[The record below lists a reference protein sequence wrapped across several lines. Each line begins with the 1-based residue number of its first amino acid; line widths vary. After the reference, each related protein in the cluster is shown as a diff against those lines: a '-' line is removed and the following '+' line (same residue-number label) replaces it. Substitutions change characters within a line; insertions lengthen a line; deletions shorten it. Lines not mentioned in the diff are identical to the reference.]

1 MSTSIPWRYLKYH
14 GPNIYGMFS
23 QGLISALPSAGSK
36 QVETPTPPV
45 HRTLPAVPE
54 ELVCAYAEWTGAP
67 ADRYVGVVPPH
78 MFSYWG
84 MALVAELTGKA
95 PYNLLSVLNQ
105 GCRVQTHELLPIG
118 EKIEVSGHLES
129 IENDGRRVR
138 IATHLEAHTQSAPK
152 GQIMDVMA
160 TVPISGAKKK
170 STAKKQAKEAEFE
183 TVGTWSASA
192 NDGVNFAL
200 LTGDFNPIHT
210 LWPLARRTRYKGCIL
225 HGFGFLSRSYET
237 IRNAGIPIGDFDV
250 RYVKPL
256 PLPARDMQV
265 QVSRNSD
272 GPKGKALRLCSP
284 GGDVHLVGH
293 FKQAPKSLKL
303 GDQ

>member
-1 MSTSIPWRYLKYH
+1 MSITVPWSYLKYH

-23 QGLISALPSAGSK
+23 QGLISALPVPGKSE
-36 QVETPTPPV
+36 VTTPTQPV
-45 HRTLPAVPE
+45 QHSLPAVPE
-54 ELVCAYAEWTGAP
+54 ELVKAYAKWTGAP

-105 GCRVQTHELLPIG
+105 GCRVQTHELLPVG
-118 EKIEVSGHLES
+118 EKIQVQGHLES

-138 IATHLEAHTQSAPK
+138 IATHLEAHTKSAAK
-152 GQIMDVMA
+152 GQVMDVMA
-160 TVPISGAKKK
+160 AVPIAGAKKK
-170 STAKKQAKEAEFE
+170 SATKEHRKEPDFE
-183 TVGTWSASA
+183 TVGTWSASKD
-192 NDGVNFAL
+192 DGVNFAL

-210 LWPLARRTRYKGCIL
+210 LWPMARRTRYKGCIL
-225 HGFGFLSRSYET
+225 HGFGFLSRTYET
-237 IRNAGIPIGDFDV
+237 IQNAGMPIGDFDV

-256 PLPARDMQV
+256 PLPAQNMQV
-265 QVSRNSD
+265 QVSRTSA
-272 GPKGKALRLCSP
+272 GAKGKALRLCSP
-284 GGDVHLVGH
+284 TGDVHLVGH
-293 FKQAPKSLKL
+293 FKQAPRSLQL